1 MTQTPIK
8 DVKVGNRMRQLDED
22 KVLELMSSYRESGQI
37 NPISLDQDQTLLAG
51 HHRLEAARKLGWETI
66 DAKVFEVD
74 DLHKRLIEISEN
86 LVRNDLCY
94 IGTAEHIVE
103 RENILTALGRR
114 TKRGENRYTKSEET
128 ESTEDLAKKMGTSS
142 KMYRLQRQVGELRP
156 EVRNSLRGTDYGKKS
171 LNDLLHLSKQDHE
184 VQKKVSQ
191 LAKKNPEQTLRF
203 HIDTAKIAIHTDR
216 DKSQLVA
223 ELKDKWGV
231 PMSIM
236 RFDRE
241 DHQLSRI
248 CRQISKHNT
257 TRIIKGD
264 VVGRQVPNYTGFVD
278 HSLFLLEYF
287 VRKPNAKLLDNFQ
300 GKSTNIIAGLWKNY
314 DVTGFDLNPINVD
327 RAYEVCD
334 EHFSEGSYCFYN
346 EDGIRMRPF
355 DNQREI
361 FDVIQTD
368 PPYLNC
374 PDVYTE
380 EKEDLSNV
388 TQDEWEN
395 KMSQAFANYARLIKT
410 SSVKD
415 KIFHPIMMRMES
427 DPTETEIENSIR
439 SVQDAPNPIEEDFY
453 PIIMKMNASRRAER
467 GMVSMDFILAD
478 IAKSHGLTL
487 WDRTFNMLAP
497 TAVSV
502 STLRNYDFCYT
513 QKNWE
518 TTLVWI
524 KQ

>member
-1 MTQTPIK
+1 
-8 DVKVGNRMRQLDED
+8 MRQLDED

-37 NPISLDQDQTLLAG
+37 NPISLDKELTLLAG
-51 HHRLEAARKLGWETI
+51 HHRLEAARKLGWKTI
-66 DAKVFEVD
+66 DAKIFDAD

-86 LVRNDLCY
+86 LIRNDLCY

-103 RENILTALGRR
+103 RENILTALGKR
-114 TKRGENRYTKSEET
+114 TKRGENRYTKTHDT

-156 EVRNSLRGTDYGKKS
+156 EVRNSLRGTDYGKRS
-171 LNDLLHLSKQDHE
+171 LNDLLHLAKQDDE
-184 VQKKVSQ
+184 VQKKVGQ

-223 ELKDKWGV
+223 ELKEKWGV

-241 DHQLSRI
+241 DHQLARI
-248 CRQISKHNT
+248 CRQISKHNK

-287 VRKPNAKLLDNFQ
+287 VRTPHAKLLDNFM

-314 DVTGFDLNPINVD
+314 EVHGFDLNPINID

-334 EHFSEGSYCFYN
+334 KHFSEGSYCFYN

-355 DNQREI
+355 DNQSEV
-361 FDVIQTD
+361 FDAVITD

-374 PDVYTE
+374 PDLYTE
-380 EKEDLSNV
+380 EKEDLSNM
-388 TQDEWEN
+388 TQEEWEE
-395 KMSQAFANYARLIKT
+395 KMSQAFSNYARLIKT

-415 KIFHPIMMRMES
+415 KVFHPIMMRMES
-427 DPTETEIENSIR
+427 DPSETELENSMRYIMH
-439 SVQDAPNPIEEDFY
+439 QKEHDNPIENDFY
-453 PIIMKMNASRRAER
+453 PIIMKMNASRRAEK
-467 GMVSMDFILAD
+467 GMVSMDFILSN

>member
-1 MTQTPIK
+1 
-8 DVKVGNRMRQLDED
+8 MRQIDED

-37 NPISLDQDQTLLAG
+37 NPISLDTEYTLLAG
-51 HHRLEAARKLGWETI
+51 HHRLEAARQLGWDTI
-66 DAKVFEVD
+66 DAKIFDAD

-114 TKRGENRYTKSEET
+114 TKRGENRYTKNPET
-128 ESTEDLAKKMGTSS
+128 ESTEDLARKMGTSS

-156 EVRNSLRGTDYGKKS
+156 EVRNSLRGTDYGKRS
-171 LNDLLHLSKQDHE
+171 LNDLLHLAKQDE
-184 VQKKVSQ
+184 KVQKKVSQ
-191 LAKKNPEQTLRF
+191 LAKKHPEQTLRF

-248 CRQISKHNT
+248 CRQISKHNK
-257 TRIIKGD
+257 TRIMKGD
-264 VVGRQVPNYTGFVD
+264 VVGRKVPNYTGFVD

-287 VRKPNAKLLDNFQ
+287 VRTPHAKLLDNFF
-300 GKSTNIIAGLWKNY
+300 GKSTNVIAALWKNY
-314 DVTGFDLNPINVD
+314 EVHGFDLNPINVD

-334 EHFSEGSYCFYN
+334 KHFPEASYCFYN
-346 EDGIRMRPF
+346 EDGIKMRPF
-355 DNQREI
+355 DNQKEV
-361 FDVIQTD
+361 FDAVITD

-374 PDVYTE
+374 PDIYTD
-380 EKEDLSNV
+380 EKDDLSNMK
-388 TQDEWEN
+388 QEQWEE
-395 KMSQAFANYARLIKT
+395 KMRDCFRNYRRLIKQ
-410 SSVKD
+410 SIVKD
-415 KIFHPIMMRMES
+415 KVFHPIMMRMES
-427 DPTETEIENSIR
+427 DPTETALENSMR
-439 SVQDAPNPIEEDFY
+439 SILEKNHAATNPIENDFY
-453 PIIMKMNASRRAER
+453 PIIMKMNASRRAES
-467 GMVSMDFILAD
+467 GMVSMDFILAK
-478 IAKSHGLTL
+478 IAEEEGLTL

-518 TTLVWI
+518 TTLIWI